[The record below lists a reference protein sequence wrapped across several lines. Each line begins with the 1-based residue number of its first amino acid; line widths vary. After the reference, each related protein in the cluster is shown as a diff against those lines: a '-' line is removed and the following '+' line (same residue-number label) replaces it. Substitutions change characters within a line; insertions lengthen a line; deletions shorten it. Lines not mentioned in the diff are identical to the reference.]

1 MRGSVYY
8 QVGLLAK
15 TIFAPKT
22 PKKEQKSTGYLAN
35 AQTIQTYK
43 EVWNELAVYAQSIYH
58 VKDLQMLTSE
68 HIESYMLTK
77 AHQNITEQRLELISS
92 AIGKLEVAL
101 KKLDEQFRVE
111 TPVYA
116 LKESKNYDFSVRQN
130 ILNDAR
136 KKLLVKETSD
146 EPSFARSYDNPQGLI
161 NAIIDKK
168 FKLAATIQYESGTRL
183 EGVTRIDEYCVIE
196 TCKLKDNSLENIV
209 QEAIGEIYSRVPQ
222 MQGIKIDPFDKRS
235 KGQLFTI
242 EKGGKPGLVQV
253 SESTYGK
260 LEKYLILYKV
270 FKIDMNQYRKAL
282 MNASKHTYQEYNGSH
297 GLRWNF
303 AKERFQNLQIMSNF
317 TYEQALQQ
325 VSWEMKHERASITE
339 HYLR

>member
-1 MRGSVYY
+1 MRGSIYY
-8 QVGLLAK
+8 QVGVLAK
-15 TIFAPKT
+15 IIFAPKMQ
-22 PKKEQKSTGYLAN
+22 KKEQKSTGNLAN

-43 EVWNELAVYAQSIYH
+43 EVWNELAVYSKSIYDI
-58 VKDLQMLTSE
+58 KDLQMLTSE

-77 AHQNITEQRLELISS
+77 AYQNLTEQRLELISS
-92 AIGKLEVAL
+92 AIGKLETAL
-101 KKLDEQFRVE
+101 KKLDEQFRADNLS
-111 TPVYA
+111 YA
-116 LKESKNYDFSVRQN
+116 LNENKNYDFSIRQN

-136 KKLLVKETSD
+136 KKLLVIETSD
-146 EPSFARSYDNPQGLI
+146 EPSFARSYDNPQALI
-161 NAIIDKK
+161 NAIKDDK
-168 FKLAATIQYESGTRL
+168 FKLAAAIQYESGTRL
-183 EGVTRIDEYCVIE
+183 EGVARIDEYCVIE
-196 TCKLKDNSLENIV
+196 TRKLEDNKLQDII
-209 QEAIGEIYSRVPQ
+209 QEAIDETYSRVPQ
-222 MQGIKIDPFDKRS
+222 MQGIKIDTFDKRS
-235 KGQLFTI
+235 KGQLYTI

-260 LEKYLILYKV
+260 LEKYLKIYKI

-282 MNASKHTYQEYNGSH
+282 MYASQITSQEYNGSH

-303 AKERFQNLQIMSNF
+303 AKERFQTLQIMSNL